1 MFKHIIKNRRLDK
14 YPIRVYNNKNKIPL
28 IGILSERFILWKM
41 QIIII
46 IIITSVKNAVTKIR
60 LEAKKAQKL

>member
-46 IIITSVKNAVTKIR
+46 IITSVKNAVTKIR

>member
-14 YPIRVYNNKNKIPL
+14 YPIRVYNNKNKIPP

-41 QIIII
+41 QIII